1 MLFRRDIEPHCAY
14 CEHAALVSDTELHCA
29 KHGTVSPEHHCKAF
43 RYDPLKRVPPR
54 PVSLRLDKFKESDFA
69 L

>member
-14 CEHAALVSDTELHCA
+14 CEHAALVNNAELVCA

-54 PVSLRLDKFKESDFA
+54 PVSMRPGKFKASDFA

>member
-1 MLFRRDIEPHCAY
+1 MLFRRDIEPSCSY
-14 CEHAALVSDTELHCA
+14 CEHGSRVSETEIRCARRGLVNGDR
-29 KHGTVSPEHHCKAF
+29 PCKSF

-54 PVSLRLDKFKESDFA
+54 PVSPRFGKFKESDFS

>member
-14 CEHAALVSDTELHCA
+14 CEYVTSAADAELLCA
-29 KHGTVSPEHHCKAF
+29 KHGKVSAEHHCKAF

-54 PVSLRLDKFKESDFA
+54 PVSPRFGKFKASDFA